1 MLIKS
6 EIFTILISK
15 STTYELWREAFFE
28 FLIKKLPFPTMA
40 PPTQLSSQDEQE
52 KLLDEA
58 LQVVKS
64 QSFQMKRCLDKSKL
78 MDGLKHASNM
88 LSELR
93 TSLLSPKSYYE
104 LYMAISDQLRH
115 LELHLVD
122 EFQKGR
128 KVSDLYELVQYAGN
142 IVPRLY
148 LLITVGVVYIKA
160 RETSRK
166 DILKDLVEMCRGV
179 QHPLRGLFLRNY
191 LLQCTRNLLPDLEED
206 ASDVEDGDV
215 KDSIDFILLNFS
227 EMNKLWVRM
236 QHQGHTRD
244 KEKREKERQELRIL
258 VGTNLVRLS
267 QLDGVDVNLYQTV
280 VLKGVL
286 EQVVSCKDAIAQE
299 YLMECIIQVFP
310 DEFHLQTLSTF
321 LQSCA
326 NLHAKVN
333 VKNIIISLH
342 SRLAAFAAKDDGE
355 GIPEDIKLFD
365 IFSQQVSTIVQ
376 AREDM
381 PVEDIIALQVSLIN
395 LALNCYEDR
404 FDYVDKVLEYTE
416 EIFSKK
422 NLTHVEKNNAISR
435 ELTRLLKIPVDC
447 YNNILKLLKLKFFAP
462 LFNYFD
468 YDARKDMAIYV
479 ITNAV
484 ENETL
489 IPSQDL
495 VDTILSMVS
504 PLVVDQQDQPP
515 EPDDPEDF
523 AEEQSL
529 MGRFINLFHSEN
541 LDQQYLILNT
551 ARKHFG
557 SGGEKRIKFTLP
569 PVIFSAYRLAMDY
582 NYLEDKDEKWD
593 KKCQKIFQF
602 CHQTVGALAKSE
614 YGELSLRLYLQGALT
629 ADQHDFSNAETV
641 AYEFMSQAFSLYEDE
656 ISDSRAQLAAIT
668 LIMGTFEKM
677 TCFGEENHEPLRT
690 QCALAAAKLLKKPD
704 QCRAVAICSHLFWS
718 ASNSEKAQN
727 ERGNEKRV
735 MECLKKALRIANQCM
750 DTTLQVQLFVEIL
763 NRYLVYYENG
773 CETITTAI
781 LKQLMEK
788 IREELPNLESSG
800 EETDQINRHFEN
812 TEAHI
817 RSKKEEN
824 DDLYSDVNV

>member
-1 MLIKS
+1 
-6 EIFTILISK
+6 
-15 STTYELWREAFFE
+15 
-28 FLIKKLPFPTMA
+28 
-40 PPTQLSSQDEQE
+40 
-52 KLLDEA
+52 
-58 LQVVKS
+58 
-64 QSFQMKRCLDKSKL
+64 

-104 LYMAISDQLRH
+104 LYMAISDELRH

-160 RETSRK
+160 KETSRK

-191 LLQCTRNLLPDLEED
+191 LLQCTRNLLPDMENEAGEVD
-206 ASDVEDGDV
+206 QDGTV
-215 KDSIDFILLNFS
+215 QESIDFILLNFS

-244 KEKREKERQELRIL
+244 KERREKERQELRIL

-267 QLDGVDVNLYQTV
+267 QLEAVDAALYKTV
-280 VLKGVL
+280 VLKGVI

-310 DEFHLQTLSTF
+310 DEFHLQTLTMF
-321 LQSCA
+321 LQACA
-326 NLHAKVN
+326 NLHPNVN

-342 SRLAAFAAKDDGE
+342 TRLALFATKDDGE
-355 GIPEDIKLFD
+355 GIPADIKLFD
-365 IFSQQVSTIVQ
+365 IFSQQVSSVVQ

-395 LALNCYEDR
+395 LALNCYHDR
-404 FDYVDKVLEYTE
+404 YDYVDKVLEYTV
-416 EIFSKK
+416 EIFSKR
-422 NLTHVEKNNAISR
+422 NLTHVEKNNAVSR
-435 ELTRLLKIPVDC
+435 ELTRLLKIPVDS
-447 YNNILKLLKLKFFAP
+447 YNDVLTLLKLNHFAP
-462 LFNYFD
+462 LFKYFD
-468 YDARKDMAIYV
+468 YSARKDMAIYV
-479 ITNAV
+479 VTNAV
-484 ENETL
+484 ENET
-489 IPSQDL
+489 IMSSQEL
-495 VDTILSMVS
+495 VDNILQMVS
-504 PLVVDQQDQPP
+504 PLVVDQEDQPT
-515 EPDDPEDF
+515 EPDDVDDF

-529 MGRFINLFHSEN
+529 MGRFITLFHADN
-541 LDQQYLILNT
+541 LDQQYLILNA

-557 SGGEKRIKFTLP
+557 GGGEKRIKYTLP
-569 PVIFSAYRLAMDY
+569 PVIFAAYQLAFDY
-582 NYLEDKDEKWD
+582 SDLQDKDEKWD

-602 CHQTVGALAKSE
+602 CHQTIGALAKSE
-614 YGELSLRLYLQGALT
+614 YAELSLRLYLQGALT
-629 ADQHDFSNAETV
+629 ADKHGFSNAETV

-668 LIMGTFEKM
+668 LIMGTFERM

-704 QCRAVAICSHLFWS
+704 QCRAVGVCSHLFWS
-718 ASNSEKAQN
+718 GRSSDDEQK

-750 DTTLQVQLFVEIL
+750 DSTLQVQLFVEIL
-763 NRYLVYYENG
+763 NRYLVYYESG
-773 CETITTAI
+773 CEMVTSTI
-781 LKQLMEK
+781 LNQLMDK
-788 IREELPNLESSG
+788 IREELPGLETG
-800 EETDQINRHFEN
+800 EDTDQINRHFEN

-817 RSKKEEN
+817 RAKKESES
-824 DDLYSDVNV
+824 LYEDVNI